1 MVINGASS
9 RHAKCGSRPLSSATF
24 IVISSSF
31 FGGIS
36 LCQLA
41 QSGRDVFRLGIP
53 EKVGFDPTNTR
64 CDVGNTQFVYT
75 NEEKTL
81 HTNPVITRYHTMTP
95 VSAHNQTSLAMETSG
110 DRGHPT
116 TSSAALLLAA
126 QVFQNNGG
134 AKPMELSSSQH
145 EDWEDLKEGDS
156 AEPTKSFLRRKVDAH
171 IKKKTEKEREAIQRG
186 MLAKVGEPMA
196 ADFIRINNNLSLQIS
211 RHTSKTFKI
220 Q

>member
-1 MVINGASS
+1 
-9 RHAKCGSRPLSSATF
+9 
-24 IVISSSF
+24 
-31 FGGIS
+31 
-36 LCQLA
+36 
-41 QSGRDVFRLGIP
+41 
-53 EKVGFDPTNTR
+53 
-64 CDVGNTQFVYT
+64 
-75 NEEKTL
+75 
-81 HTNPVITRYHTMTP
+81 MTP

-110 DRGHPT
+110 DRGHLT

-145 EDWEDLKEGDS
+145 EEWDDLKEGDS

-171 IKKKTEKEREAIQRG
+171 IKKKTEKEREALQRG

-211 RHTSKTFKI
+211 RHTSRHSRYNDDSSTDADDDDELSFCDDSI
-220 Q
+220 TYMDEREICENGTSINHDLP